1 VAELVWAIS
10 QQNIMEFLS
19 AVSAERQHRVVFEEV
34 VAEPRRVL
42 EGVSEF
48 LGLDYEAGMSEPYRE
63 RAERMTDGV
72 RAESKM
78 LGDIKFH
85 EHRGIEAG
93 VGERWRAAAG
103 DLEIGEVTRELARS
117 LGYVEPEVSSAQS
130 HRTLIPISPRREE
143 NQAQFPMSFAQ
154 ERLWF
159 LNQLEPDNAFYNI
172 SLGVRLSG
180 RLNHTALEQTL
191 SEIVRRHEVLRTTFQ
206 FINRGPVQVISPAG
220 DLSLPITDL
229 NDLTE
234 RAREIEIER
243 LIAAEA
249 RRSFRLEEGP
259 ALRMSLVR
267 LSVVDHVVLFT
278 LHHIVAD
285 GWSMGVLVRE
295 VAALY
300 EAFCEGK
307 PSPLKE
313 LPVQYADFAL
323 WQRMWLQGKELDQQ
337 LSYWK
342 RQLSGTSPLLLPTDH
357 PAPAKSK
364 FKGASHTFTLSPELV
379 EKLKLLSRQENVTLF
394 MTLLAGLQTLL
405 HRLTGET
412 DIPVGTD
419 MAGRNRAEI
428 ENLIGFFINLLV
440 MRVDCS
446 GDPSFR
452 ELLGRVRDTCMRAFE
467 HQDLPFEKLVE
478 ELNPERSTS
487 STPLFRVLFV
497 YQNAPQTT
505 LELPG
510 LKITL
515 MPGSNET
522 SKFDLAL
529 FIGETSEGMH
539 GTWKYNSELFDDS
552 TLARLSR
559 QFTALIESA
568 TAQPHARLS
577 TLEMLTET
585 EKQLQAAAQ
594 KRRLAANLERFK
606 SIKPKTVSLPKGNL
620 IRARLLLEGSTAPL
634 LIEPKVEHLDL
645 ADWAKDRRLFIDE
658 LLLKHGAILFRGFNV
673 RGIADFE
680 SFAKT
685 QCQELF
691 GEYGDLPREGLGGK
705 VYGSTPYPSDQAILF
720 HNESSHMHRWPMKIW
735 FFCLKAAEQG
745 GETPVVDCRKV
756 YQALDPEIRK
766 RFAEKKLMYVRNYIE
781 GLDVSWQSFFHTRDK
796 EAVEEYCRKASIDF
810 EWTNGNDLRTRK
822 VCRAVWQHPTT
833 VEDLFFN
840 QIQLHHI
847 SCLNA
852 AVRKSMQSDFDER
865 DFPRNVYYGDGS
877 AIEDE
882 VVDAI
887 RETYRKLT
895 VKFPWQPG
903 DILMLDN
910 MLMAHG
916 RNTFSGERKVV
927 VALGDMIEQEKAE
940 RTSR

>member
-1 VAELVWAIS
+1 
-10 QQNIMEFLS
+10 
-19 AVSAERQHRVVFEEV
+19 
-34 VAEPRRVL
+34 
-42 EGVSEF
+42 
-48 LGLDYEAGMSEPYRE
+48 
-63 RAERMTDGV
+63 
-72 RAESKM
+72 
-78 LGDIKFH
+78 
-85 EHRGIEAG
+85 
-93 VGERWRAAAG
+93 
-103 DLEIGEVTRELARS
+103 
-117 LGYVEPEVSSAQS
+117 
-130 HRTLIPISPRREE
+130 
-143 NQAQFPMSFAQ
+143 MSFAQ

-172 SLGVRLSG
+172 SLAVRLSG
-180 RLNHTALEQTL
+180 LLNHTALDRTL

-220 DLSLPITDL
+220 DLSLPVTDL

-234 RAREIEIER
+234 IEREIEIER

-267 LSVVDHVVLFT
+267 MNEVDHVVLFT

-300 EAFCEGK
+300 EAFCKGQ

-342 RQLSGTSPLLLPTDH
+342 RQLSGTTPLLLPTDH

-364 FKGASHTFTLSPELV
+364 FRGASHTFKLSPELV

-478 ELNPERSTS
+478 ELNPERSSS

-497 YQNAPQTT
+497 YQNAPQTN

-510 LKITL
+510 LKVTL

-539 GTWKYNSELFDDS
+539 GTWKYNSELFNDS

-559 QFTALIESA
+559 QFTTLIENA

-585 EKQLQAAAQ
+585 EKQLQAIEQ

-606 SIKPKTVSLPKGNL
+606 KIKPKTVSLPKGNL

-634 LIEPKVEHLDL
+634 LIEPKVENLDL
-645 ADWAKDRRLFIDE
+645 ADWADDRRLFIDE
-658 LLLKHGAILFRGFNV
+658 LLLKHGAILFRGFKV

-735 FFCLKAAEQG
+735 FLCLKAAEQG

-852 AVRKSMQSDFDER
+852 AVRKSMQSDFEER

-877 AIEDE
+877 AIEDD

-895 VKFPWQPG
+895 VKFSWQPG